1 MDTPNWIAALGLF
14 VMHPVLII
22 ATFLI
27 ACAAFGFAWW
37 LCGRISGGRTGALEE
52 RLRLA
57 GEQCGHVAIERVKS
71 TSCDARGDNR

>member
-27 ACAAFGFAWW
+27 ACAAFGF
-37 LCGRISGGRTGALEE
+37 SGGYVAALVA
-52 RLRLA
+52 A
-57 GEQCGHVAIERVKS
+57 G
-71 TSCDARGDNR
+71 

>member
-27 ACAAFGFAWW
+27 ACAAFGFA
-37 LCGRISGGRTGALEE
+37 
-52 RLRLA
+52 
-57 GEQCGHVAIERVKS
+57 
-71 TSCDARGDNR
+71 